1 MFARLDGSPQ
11 VNGSEAGRRCEQYHV
26 TLIDHFL
33 EGIQSDKFVRVR
45 DGHLLFNP
53 FVGLQVSQT
62 RIDGIEAEIRH
73 GDQFA
78 LGIGLQR
85 FPCRTG
91 SAAAAADET
100 DLQLIAS
107 GRKQPGTESQIKTDS
122 PCNRRSCFQK
132 ISS

>member
-1 MFARLDGSPQ
+1 VFARFDGSPQ
-11 VNGSEAGRRCEQYHV
+11 VNGSETGGGRKQYHV
-26 TLIDHFL
+26 ALIDHFL
-33 EGIQSDKFVRVR
+33 EGIESDKFVRVS

-100 DLQLIAS
+100 DFQLIAS
-107 GRKQPGTESQIKTDS
+107 GGK
-122 PCNRRSCFQK
+122 
-132 ISS
+132 